1 MTSELVQIR
10 CKSLRSKSSYGAFD
24 DADEEMLE
32 LTGSTSH
39 ILVPKN
45 HGKGRTRRTL
55 CASFCLQRGSGLLGT
70 LRMRPAF
77 KVQMP
82 ILATSTPNR

>member
-32 LTGSTSH
+32 LTGSTASYRC
-39 ILVPKN
+39 LKTM
-45 HGKGRTRRTL
+45 GKAGPDDHFVHRSVCREGRS
-55 CASFCLQRGSGLLGT
+55 CWEPCELL
-70 LRMRPAF
+70 
-77 KVQMP
+77 
-82 ILATSTPNR
+82 